1 MLLFCVFFVNL
12 HFETNDIRNHR
23 KPLTF
28 ADRRMCAPI
37 VENIKVYK

>member
-23 KPLTF
+23 SI
-28 ADRRMCAPI
+28 RRLVTDESVCSHS
-37 VENIKVYK
+37 